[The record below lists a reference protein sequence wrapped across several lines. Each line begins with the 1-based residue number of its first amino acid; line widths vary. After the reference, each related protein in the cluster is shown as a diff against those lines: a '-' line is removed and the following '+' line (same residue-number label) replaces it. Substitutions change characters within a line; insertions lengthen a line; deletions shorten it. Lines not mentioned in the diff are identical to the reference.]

1 MLLFKLKRLVVLP
14 IYLSMHLASLL
25 YEVRTSDPTLYSGY
39 TGTFAQIELDYS
51 IMACTFSLLGAFL
64 RPFVK
69 QQESF
74 VRNSYQLNSMNSN
87 LYARKRS
94 SIPLPPDEEISTLKL
109 RPDEGQSI
117 ATVIRSN
124 SEDRTSVDS
133 ILDREISGIMM
144 KKQWSVDLGAGE
156 GSGNAP
162 L

>member
-1 MLLFKLKRLVVLP
+1 M
-14 IYLSMHLASLL
+14 
-25 YEVRTSDPTLYSGY
+25 
-39 TGTFAQIELDYS
+39 
-51 IMACTFSLLGAFL
+51 
-64 RPFVK
+64 
-69 QQESF
+69 
-74 VRNSYQLNSMNSN
+74 RNSYQLNSMNSN